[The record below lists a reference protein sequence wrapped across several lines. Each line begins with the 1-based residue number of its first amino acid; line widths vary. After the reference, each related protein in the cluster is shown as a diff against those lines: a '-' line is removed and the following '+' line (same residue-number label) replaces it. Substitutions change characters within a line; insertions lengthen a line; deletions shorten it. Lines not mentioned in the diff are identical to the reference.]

1 MTRYNAGTEEHQMR
15 TRLNILASVAVL
27 SLFAVGCSPTP
38 DPDTRE
44 ADAAA
49 IREADLAWSQA
60 NEVEGL
66 EGVMPFYLDDAIFL
80 PPNRPMAIGK
90 NAIREASEAMG
101 LGSPS
106 FSATWQPTKIEVARS
121 GDIGY
126 AIGTFEGTII
136 DSAGN
141 HVPVKGKYVEIWKKQ
156 ADGSWMVAA
165 DMFSPDS
172 PPEPNS

>member
-1 MTRYNAGTEEHQMR
+1 
-15 TRLNILASVAVL
+15 
-27 SLFAVGCSPTP
+27 
-38 DPDTRE
+38 
-44 ADAAA
+44 
-49 IREADLAWSQA
+49 
-60 NEVEGL
+60 
-66 EGVMPFYLDDAIFL
+66 
-80 PPNRPMAIGK
+80 MAIGK

-106 FSATWQPTKIEVARS
+106 FSAKWQPMKIEVARS

-156 ADGSWMVAA
+156 ADGSWMVAS
-165 DMFSPDS
+165 DMFSSDMPA
-172 PPEPNS
+172 EPAPVAEN